1 MSPTSRSELLDTV
14 IELTALHAPAGRE
27 DAVIRHLHERLAPL
41 SDRLE
46 VDPFGNL
53 YAFRHGPEDGRHLV
67 ITAHADE
74 IGLIVRSIDDRGFV
88 RFEPVGGAHPQLLPG
103 RRVRVGDCEGVIG
116 VKSGHRLTE
125 KESQERTVPHS
136 SELYIDLGMDRAE
149 DVVASGIHPGTQI
162 TFVSE
167 VRRLGGDPGE
177 RAGSGRGGT
186 DRWAGKAVDNR
197 LSCALLLQLF
207 RSLEGRDLPVT
218 VVGMVTVQE
227 EVGMRGAGVATH
239 RLEPELVLAL
249 DVTVC
254 DDTPE
259 HDTPGVGQLRLGH
272 GPVLHWMEQSASSH
286 RGMLAHPR
294 VLEALVRVA
303 EREEI
308 PYQRGLLVG
317 GLTDASKIHRTGR
330 GAAACYLGLPCRY
343 VHSPVEV
350 FDLGDAVQTARLV
363 EGFVFQEAASVDLHR
378 IRI

>member
-1 MSPTSRSELLDTV
+1 MPTPSRSDLLDSV
-14 IELTALHAPAGRE
+14 AELTALHAPAGRE
-27 DAVIRHLHERLAPL
+27 DAVIRYLHQRLAPL

-46 VDPFGNL
+46 LDPFGNL
-53 YAFRHGPEDGRHLV
+53 YAFRHGPEEGRRLV

-88 RFEPVGGAHPQLLPG
+88 RFAPVGSPHPQLLPG
-103 RRVRVGDCEGVIG
+103 RRVRVGDHEGVIG
-116 VKSGHRLTE
+116 VKSDHRLTE
-125 KESQERTVPHS
+125 KEREERTVPHYS
-136 SELYIDLGMDRAE
+136 DLYIDLGVDRAE
-149 DVVASGIHPGTQI
+149 DVAELGIHPGTQI
-162 TFVSE
+162 TFVGE
-167 VRRLGGDPGE
+167 LHRLGSN
-177 RAGSGRGGT
+177 RAENDGT
-186 DRWAGKAVDNR
+186 DRFAGKSVDNR
-197 LSCALLLQLF
+197 LSCALLLHLF
-207 RSLEGRDLPVT
+207 RSLEGRELPVT

-239 RLEPELVLAL
+239 RLEPELVLTL

-259 HDTPGVGQLRLGH
+259 HDRPGVGRLRLGR
-272 GPVLHWMEQSASSH
+272 GPVLHWMEQSSVSH

-303 EREEI
+303 EREDI
-308 PYQRGLLVG
+308 PYQRGLLMG

-343 VHSPVEV
+343 VHSTVEV
-350 FDLGDAVQTARLV
+350 FDLGDAVHTAKLV
-363 EGFVFQEAASVDLHR
+363 EGFVFQEAAEVDLNR

>member
-1 MSPTSRSELLDTV
+1 M
-14 IELTALHAPAGRE
+14 
-27 DAVIRHLHERLAPL
+27 IRHLHDRLAPL

-53 YAFRHGPEDGRHLV
+53 YAFRQGPEDGRRLV

-74 IGLIVRSIDDRGFV
+74 IGLIVRSIDNRGFV
-88 RFEPVGGAHPQLLPG
+88 RFAPVGGAHPQLLPG
-103 RRVRVGDCEGVIG
+103 RRVRVGSCEGVIG
-116 VKSGHRLTE
+116 VRSDHRLTQ
-125 KESQERTVPHS
+125 KERDERTVPHY
-136 SELYIDLGMDRAE
+136 SELYIDLGADRAE
-149 DVVASGIHPGTQI
+149 EITALGIHPGTQI

-167 VRRLGGDPGE
+167 LHPLGGGDG
-177 RAGSGRGGT
+177 GRPGGT
-186 DRWAGKAVDNR
+186 DRWAGKSVDNR
-197 LSCALLLQLF
+197 LSCALLLHLF
-207 RSLEGRDLPVT
+207 RSFQGRELPVT

-259 HDTPGVGQLRLGH
+259 HDEPGVGHLRLGK
-272 GPVLHWMEQSASSH
+272 GPVLHWMEQSGSSH

-303 EREEI
+303 EQDDI

-350 FDLGDAVQTARLV
+350 FDLEDAVHTARLV
-363 EGFVFQEAASVDLHR
+363 EGFVIREAAGMDLYR
-378 IRI
+378 IRV